1 MSRFVI
7 LAAFLHFSRNN
18 KFHYPYVNTL
28 LNAQTHTNAVTDTH
42 IHALMCNCIT
52 VSLAL
57 CWRACT
63 YAAACVCVFFFQRD
77 SGRRFGFS
85 FDFGFASASPL
96 ESHKIAFNLISLR
109 FFCADLVIF
118 SATLLLLFYVIP
130 TFAFVTCTLAHTY
143 NHISA

>member
-63 YAAACVCVFFFQRD
+63 YAAARVCVFFF
-77 SGRRFGFS
+77 
-85 FDFGFASASPL
+85 SAIRVAAL
-96 ESHKIAFNLISLR
+96 ALAL
-109 FFCADLVIF
+109 
-118 SATLLLLFYVIP
+118 
-130 TFAFVTCTLAHTY
+130 TLALPRRRRLKAIKLHL
-143 NHISA
+143 I